1 MKKLAVA
8 AAVAM
13 VMAGGMGSA
22 FAQSNNQVDSSF
34 DYDATDVIS
43 FEDDN
48 DDITAGIRS
57 NVIGEDSDGNNFQM
71 NVTFDDLVGA
81 SIQAIASNNAPIN
94 GSINLNGAN
103 ITIKSQDVE
112 ANAMAKAEAA
122 TESTAN
128 ATANAFSGSTF
139 STTAIGALLSA
150 TVEVDASMITDT
162 ASFTATG
169 LGFTGEAL
177 RLEAGSEAANFNL
190 ELGNFSYGGATDVE
204 PAEFA
209 GNIATAESH
218 VHSISASLIAVNLAP
233 IDASVNLTAVYQ
245 PGNVFHAPS
254 GGMVDVTNLNITTT
268 AVGAINSGTLRLGSL
283 PQ

>member
-8 AAVAM
+8 AAVAL
-13 VMAGGMGSA
+13 VMAGGVGSV
-22 FAQSNNQVDSSF
+22 FAQTVDQFESTF
-34 DYDATDVIS
+34 DFDATDVIL
-43 FEDDN
+43 FGNDVDDV
-48 DDITAGIRS
+48 TAGIRS
-57 NVIGEDSDGNNFQM
+57 NVIGEDSDGNNFQL
-71 NVTFDDLVGA
+71 NVTFDEFAVGA
-81 SIQAIASNNAPIN
+81 NVMAIAANNAAIN

-103 ITIKSQDVE
+103 ITISAQDVE
-112 ANAMAKAEAA
+112 ANATSKAEAA

-150 TVEVDASMITDT
+150 TVEVDASMITNT
-162 ASFTATG
+162 ASFTATD
-169 LGFTGEAL
+169 LKFTGEAL
-177 RLEAGSEAANFNL
+177 TLDAGSEAASFNL
-190 ELGNFSYGGATDVE
+190 GLGGISGMTAE

-209 GNIATAESH
+209 GNIATAESR
-218 VHSISASLIAVNLAP
+218 VNSINASLIAVNLAP

-245 PGNVFHAPS
+245 PGNVFHSPT

-283 PQ
+283 LSSQ